1 MDWLSVDPITSLNA
15 SHIVSWRQDFDIK
28 LLIKLKLNS
37 NGLSFDATAEREL
50 ENFIKMKQKLEYN
63 KTQQNRAQKDPIKR

>member
-37 NGLSFDATAEREL
+37 NGLAFDATAEREL
-50 ENFIKMKQKLEYN
+50 ENFIKMKAKLEFN
-63 KTQQNRAQKDPIKR
+63 SKNHQNRFLKDS

>member
-1 MDWLSVDPITSLNA
+1 MMDWLSVDPITSLNA

-63 KTQQNRAQKDPIKR
+63 KTH